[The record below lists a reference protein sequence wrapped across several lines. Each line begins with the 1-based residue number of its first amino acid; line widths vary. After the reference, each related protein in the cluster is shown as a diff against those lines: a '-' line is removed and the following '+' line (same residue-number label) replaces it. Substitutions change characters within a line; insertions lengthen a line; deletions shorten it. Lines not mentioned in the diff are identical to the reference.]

1 VSAIEEIAG
10 SRERRELAM
19 RQVLANLEL
28 LMHGTT
34 TNFSSEGGGDGAGTK
49 QPTGELHPPHLLWR
63 ERWEQAASDDARR
76 RVLENA
82 KADLESYRKG
92 TKSTVEG
99 MNWEELLLADGA
111 GHSPEMV
118 GQHYKLSPHHVRRIR
133 KRHDRG
139 TEDGLE
145 LKPKD
150 KQESGTEKLAADKRR
165 AEVVRMKA
173 TSMSNRQIAFILGCD
188 EITIRRDVQ
197 ALRTTS

>member
-1 VSAIEEIAG
+1 VSAIEETTG
-10 SRERRELAM
+10 PRERRELAM

-34 TNFSSEGGGDGAGTK
+34 TNFSSEGGGDGSGTK

-99 MNWEELLLADGA
+99 MNWEELILADGE
-111 GHSPEMV
+111 GYSPEMV
-118 GQHYKLSPHHVRRIR
+118 AQRYGISEHHVRRMR

-139 TEDGLE
+139 TEDGIE
-145 LKPKD
+145 TNPKA
-150 KQESGTEKLAADKRR
+150 KQETTTEKIAAGKRR
-165 AEVVRMKA
+165 AEVARMKA
-173 TSMSNRQIAFILGCD
+173 KRMSNRQIAFVLDCA
-188 EITIRRDVQ
+188 ETTIRRDVQ
-197 ALRTTS
+197 ALRTSS